1 MEFCSAPF
9 PVEIGSC
16 EGLVVV
22 EEPLLSDVLGGRAFT
37 SQPRLKLIDEGGN
50 ILSNDS
56 TSIVSVSL
64 YNNPSTGKL
73 SPSENKIATVKN
85 GIAQSKNLSIDK
97 SGARYQLKYILH
109 QKYNGKVVKTSIV
122 TIGEF
127 DNAIG

>member
-16 EGLVVV
+16 EALVVV

-85 GIAQSKNLSIDK
+85 GIAQFKNLSIDK
-97 SGARYQLKYILH
+97 SGARY
-109 QKYNGKVVKTSIV
+109 
-122 TIGEF
+122 
-127 DNAIG
+127 